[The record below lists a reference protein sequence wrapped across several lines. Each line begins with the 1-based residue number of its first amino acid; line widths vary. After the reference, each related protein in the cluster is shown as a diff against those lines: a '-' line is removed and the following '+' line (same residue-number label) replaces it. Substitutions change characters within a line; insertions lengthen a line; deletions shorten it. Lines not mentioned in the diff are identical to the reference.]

1 MRLDQYLVLKGY
13 FDSRNKAANSVKLGH
28 FTVNKKTVVKPS
40 FAVND
45 DDVVKRQVVE
55 KTYVAR
61 SAHKLMKAI
70 QAFQL
75 ECTDKVFADLGASTG
90 GFCQVLLE
98 EGAKRIYAVDIG
110 TAQLHPEIK
119 KDERVINMEHTN
131 ARYLSVDSFP
141 EQVQFVTAD
150 LSFIS
155 IKAVLPAIYQVLPQG
170 GEAVVLIKPQ
180 FEAGPKFLNKNG
192 VVLDKKIHCKVLE
205 EIAGFAENIGFGIC
219 GIAFSGLAGESGN
232 REYLLYLKKDLLST
246 ILIDTAV
253 HEAVF
258 MEENHA

>member
-1 MRLDQYLVLKGY
+1 MRLDQYLVVKGY

-28 FTVNKKTVVKPS
+28 FTVNEKRVVKPS

-45 DDVVKRQVVE
+45 DDLVERQVVE
-55 KTYVAR
+55 KIYVAR
-61 SAHKLMKAI
+61 SAHKLIKAI
-70 QAFQL
+70 KTFQL
-75 ECTDKVFADLGASTG
+75 DCAEKVFADLGASTG

-98 EGAKRIYAVDIG
+98 AGAKRIYAVDIG

-119 KDERVINMEHTN
+119 KDERVVNMEHSN
-131 ARYLSVDSFP
+131 ARYLTFDSFP
-141 EQVQFVTAD
+141 EQIDFITAD

-192 VVLDKKIHCKVLE
+192 VVSDRKIHLQVAE
-205 EIAGFAENIGFGIC
+205 EIAGFAESIGLGVC
-219 GIAFSGLAGESGN
+219 GISFSGLPGESGN
-232 REYLLYLKKDLLST
+232 REYLMYLKKDASTT
-246 ILIDTAV
+246 ILINTAV
-253 HEAVF
+253 REAVY

>member
-13 FDSRNKAANSVKLGH
+13 FDSRNKAANSVKLGN
-28 FTVNKKTVVKPS
+28 FTVNKKPIVKPS
-40 FAVND
+40 FAIND
-45 DDVVKRQVVE
+45 GDIVERQVEE
-55 KTYVAR
+55 KIYVAR
-61 SAHKLMKAI
+61 SAHKLLRAI
-70 QAFQL
+70 YVFQL
-75 ECTDKVFADLGASTG
+75 NCSDKVAADLGASTG

-98 EGAKRIYAVDIG
+98 NDIKRIYAVDIG

-119 KDERVINMEHTN
+119 KDERIINMEHTN
-131 ARYLSVDSFP
+131 ARYLAADSFP
-141 EQVQFVTAD
+141 EQIQFVTAD

-170 GEAVVLIKPQ
+170 GEAVVLVKPQ
-180 FEAGPKFLNKNG
+180 FEAGPKSLNKNG
-192 VVLDKKIHCKVLE
+192 VVSDKKIHCKVLT
-205 EIAGFAENIGFGIC
+205 EIANFAENIGFGIC
-219 GIAFSGLAGESGN
+219 GITFSGLAGESGN
-232 REYLLYLKKDLLST
+232 REYLLYLKKDLLTT